1 MINEPKT
8 VPINPMTMLDV
19 VDNTPYPWLI
29 LVYHSDSA
37 KNYDGKNKKKNI
49 FKNYLVFLSSKFTAK
64 RNVETFLRAVRDS
77 KSGPFLSLKCNYD
90 VRNVPKYQGMF
101 K

>member
-8 VPINPMTMLDV
+8 VPINPFTMLDV

-37 KNYDGKNKKKNI
+37 KNYDGKNEKKIIEKLFSI
-49 FKNYLVFLSSKFTAK
+49 SK
-64 RNVETFLRAVRDS
+64 L
-77 KSGPFLSLKCNYD
+77 
-90 VRNVPKYQGMF
+90 
-101 K
+101 

>member
-8 VPINPMTMLDV
+8 VPINPFTMLDV

-37 KNYDGKNKKKNI
+37 KNYDGKNKKRTFEKLFSI
-49 FKNYLVFLSSKFTAK
+49 SK
-64 RNVETFLRAVRDS
+64 L
-77 KSGPFLSLKCNYD
+77 
-90 VRNVPKYQGMF
+90 
-101 K
+101 